1 MANSEVKAK
10 GSKAPS
16 RAASLQRMLEIERKQ
31 KVSCWRPVSWPL
43 CRLVLGA
50 LSWIERLLTIRF
62 AFSSPQMERMQQ
74 NSPASP
80 SGRRGASPAS
90 FSSANSKPS
99 LLTRRRD
106 SSLPRDDH
114 RISNARSYTLPPL
127 SVHTESTSTIS
138 LAAKDK
144 PTKPS
149 KEAHNRSASVEPAT
163 TLNKELK
170 KLDRDTLPSM
180 TRTANVASP
189 NMRTVTF
196 LPSDDGHDSDD
207 SSICHS
213 PTWDDYGKKKK
224 KEKDADQRRK
234 RLTKK
239 EPPPAA
245 MDNRPE
251 LNLRAMSDPI
261 LTAKKSRPSLD
272 SLKAKSVLPL
282 TNAQTEVTSVSE
294 PRQTTSVET
303 VETMVRSPAFIGGV
317 RLERERE
324 AALKRLMNSRAPS
337 SERPVSEVLP
347 TSNQTKTDAL
357 KKRETAPAS
366 PHYPPTASKT
376 PYLAQSQPSKGH
388 NRKRTGSIGSGLISS
403 AAKIFQSRDK
413 ELQPD
418 DLTLQRNRSRESVS
432 SIQSLFASAF
442 ERGRQMGD
450 FASTAGRTRSTEAHG
465 RNSESSSKE
474 GGKRGG
480 LGLPPLSWKNKRR
493 ERTASMMAVP
503 PDSARDAT
511 FPSDENTSKLK
522 QDNFS
527 FLERPFSPGLSA
539 PLSPPASVSA
549 SLKAKMSPQL
559 SPTPQPLSQPPKKTL
574 KETLKAGLRSSLPPE
589 RPQNQRSHTDPSANA
604 EFTLPRDSHPLQSH
618 PLPKASKN
626 KIKGVAYEQLP
637 SPATQPRL
645 GPDSKYSGASS
656 SSSHPDSESQPS
668 SPMTSPDTS
677 RPQSAKENQIF
688 RLEDLKKAL
697 QNQTNGQVASRPIA
711 SMLPVQ
717 SSPALSTPKSESQR
731 TNVESKS
738 KAVPVDS
745 GKQVKVRESNFV
757 EDFQASQAYLSD
769 ESWSQTKKPLDPD
782 QLSFTSAL
790 TSLDVK
796 RSIQDLN
803 SVLESP
809 NADVEP
815 FSLDKDQKAAAA
827 NEKKAKKHVR
837 LDLAPTP
844 ANRRKPQTHGPQGSS
859 SANGYQPY
867 RPSTTT
873 TAKAGHLSSPES
885 DQRSAT
891 ARTRTDSPESYAMP
905 SSKASAYL
913 QEARKA
919 APSSPRGPASSS
931 SKPTAGSSSSHTS
944 SPLGSPLSSSSR
956 TFALAAPSSHKSSL
970 STSAL
975 ATSSTAMANH
985 SPLATGGPVTLSSSD
1000 GSKIL
1005 GKPIAKML
1013 VECCHCRFYQDM
1025 PSRVYEA
1032 MARPDDVIKD
1042 ARLGVSGSVTTCVKC
1057 PWCAH
1062 NMSTACC
1069 AGYAAVVYL
1078 KEKLHGI

>member
-1 MANSEVKAK
+1 
-10 GSKAPS
+10 
-16 RAASLQRMLEIERKQ
+16 ML
-31 KVSCWRPVSWPL
+31 
-43 CRLVLGA
+43 
-50 LSWIERLLTIRF
+50 
-62 AFSSPQMERMQQ
+62 
-74 NSPASP
+74 
-80 SGRRGASPAS
+80 
-90 FSSANSKPS
+90 
-99 LLTRRRD
+99 
-106 SSLPRDDH
+106 
-114 RISNARSYTLPPL
+114 
-127 SVHTESTSTIS
+127 HTE
-138 LAAKDK
+138 
-144 PTKPS
+144 
-149 KEAHNRSASVEPAT
+149 V
-163 TLNKELK
+163 K

-180 TRTANVASP
+180 AKTLNLAAP
-189 NMRTVTF
+189 NTRTVTF

-213 PTWDDYGKKKK
+213 PTWDDYGKKKRK
-224 KEKDADQRRK
+224 DKEADQRRK
-234 RLTKK
+234 RLTKR

-251 LNLRAMSDPI
+251 LNLRAMSDPV
-261 LTAKKSRPSLD
+261 LNNNSTTRPSLE
-272 SLKAKSVLPL
+272 SFNKAKSVLPL
-282 TNAQTEVTSVSE
+282 AEAQTEIESVPP

-303 VETMVRSPAFIGGV
+303 VDTVVRSPAFIGGV

-337 SERPVSEVLP
+337 SERPMSEAMQSMNQVNTDVLK
-347 TSNQTKTDAL
+347 NELL
-357 KKRETAPAS
+357 KKRQTAPPS

-388 NRKRTGSIGSGLISS
+388 SRKRTGSFGSGLISS
-403 AAKIFQSRDK
+403 AAKIFQPREK
-413 ELQPD
+413 ESPSD
-418 DLTLQRNRSRESVS
+418 DLALQRNRSRESVS
-432 SIQSLFASAF
+432 SIQSLFTSAF

-450 FASTAGRTRSTEAHG
+450 HVAAASRTRSTEGHA
-465 RNSESSSKE
+465 RNTDAPSKE
-474 GGKRGG
+474 GRRGG

-493 ERTASMMAVP
+493 ERTSSMMAVP

-511 FPSDENTSKLK
+511 FPPDENSSKLK

-527 FLERPFSPGLSA
+527 FLEQPFSPGLNA

-559 SPTPQPLSQPPKKTL
+559 SPSPRPQSQNPKKTL
-574 KETLKAGLRSSLPPE
+574 RQTLKAGLRSSMPPE
-589 RPQNQRSHTDPSANA
+589 RPPNQRSVTESFAA
-604 EFTLPRDSHPLQSH
+604 ELTLPRDSHPLKSH
-618 PLPKASKN
+618 PTPRSSKNN

-637 SPATQPRL
+637 SPASQPRS
-645 GPDSKYSGASS
+645 GPSAKDSGAST

-668 SPMTSPDTS
+668 SPLTSPDTS
-677 RPQSAKENQIF
+677 RPQSAKDNQIF

-697 QNQTNGQVASRPIA
+697 QSQSSGQATSRPVA

-717 SSPALSTPKSESQR
+717 GPTQVHPA
-731 TNVESKS
+731 S
-738 KAVPVDS
+738 KAEPPRITLDL
-745 GKQVKVRESNFV
+745 KQKSIANDTEKQQAKVRESNFV
-757 EDFQASQAYLSD
+757 EDFQASQAYLSSSNS
-769 ESWSQTKKPLDPD
+769 ESWSQPKKPVDPD

-815 FSLDKDQKAAAA
+815 FSLDKDQKKETSKAV
-827 NEKKAKKHVR
+827 AKKHVR
-837 LDLAPTP
+837 LDVPPGPAELAEH
-844 ANRRKPQTHGPQGSS
+844 RPQQIPGFQASS
-859 SANGYQPY
+859 HAMNGYHQPY
-867 RPSTTT
+867 RPAANTG
-873 TAKAGHLSSPES
+873 AAAARLSSPES
-885 DQRSAT
+885 GQRST
-891 ARTRTDSPESYAMP
+891 SSRTRTDSPDSYGLP
-905 SSKASAYL
+905 STSSKAASAYL

-931 SKPTAGSSSSHTS
+931 KPPAVAGSNSSHTS
-944 SPLGSPLSSSSR
+944 SPLGSPHSSSSR
-956 TFALAAPSSHKSSL
+956 TFALSAPSSSQKPSL
-970 STSAL
+970 STSAIA
-975 ATSSTAMANH
+975 ATSSSLMANNH
-985 SPLATGGPVTLSSSD
+985 HNNSPSSPLALSSSD
-1000 GSKIL
+1000 ENKIL

-1032 MARPDDVIKD
+1032 MARPDDIIKD
-1042 ARLGVSGSVTTCVKC
+1042 ARLGVSGQVTTCVKC

>member
-1 MANSEVKAK
+1 
-10 GSKAPS
+10 
-16 RAASLQRMLEIERKQ
+16 
-31 KVSCWRPVSWPL
+31 
-43 CRLVLGA
+43 
-50 LSWIERLLTIRF
+50 
-62 AFSSPQMERMQQ
+62 MERMQQ
-74 NSPASP
+74 NSPTPP

-114 RISNARSYTLPPL
+114 RVSNARSYTLPPL
-127 SVHTESTSTIS
+127 SIHTESTSTIS
-138 LAAKDK
+138 LAAQDK
-144 PTKPS
+144 PTKPL
-149 KEAHNRSASVEPAT
+149 KEAHSRSASAEPAT
-163 TLNKELK
+163 ILNKEVK
-170 KLDRDTLPSM
+170 KRDRDTLPSM

-224 KEKDADQRRK
+224 KDKEADQRRK

-251 LNLRAMSDPI
+251 LNLRAMSDPVLNGKI
-261 LTAKKSRPSLD
+261 SRPSLD
-272 SLKAKSVLPL
+272 SIKAKSSLLL
-282 TNAQTEVTSVSE
+282 TDAQTEVASVPQ

-324 AALKRLMNSRAPS
+324 AALKRLMDSRAPS
-337 SERPVSEVLP
+337 SERPMSEALP
-347 TSNQTKTDAL
+347 PSTQTKTDTL

-388 NRKRTGSIGSGLISS
+388 NRKRTGSFGSGLISS
-403 AAKIFQSRDK
+403 AAKIFHTREKDPQS
-413 ELQPD
+413 D

-432 SIQSLFASAF
+432 SIQSLFASAL

-450 FASTAGRTRSTEAHG
+450 FASTSGRTRSTEGYG
-465 RNSESSSKE
+465 RDSESPSKE
-474 GGKRGG
+474 GGRRGG

-511 FPSDENTSKLK
+511 FPSDETTAKLK

-527 FLERPFSPGLSA
+527 FLERPFSPGLNA

-559 SPTPQPLSQPPKKTL
+559 TPSPRPLSQPPKKTL

-589 RPQNQRSHTDPSANA
+589 RPHNQRSHTDPSANA

-637 SPATQPRL
+637 NSATQPRL
-645 GPDSKYSGASS
+645 GPKSKDSGASS

-668 SPMTSPDTS
+668 SPLTSPDTS

-697 QNQTNGQVASRPIA
+697 QNQTNGQASSRPVASVLPAQPI
-711 SMLPVQ
+711 
-717 SSPALSTPKSESQR
+717 PAVSTPKNESSR
-731 TNVESKS
+731 TIVESKS
-738 KAVPVDS
+738 KAIPVDS
-745 GKQVKVRESNFV
+745 EKQVKVRESNFV
-757 EDFQASQAYLSD
+757 EDFQASQIYLSN
-769 ESWSQTKKPLDPD
+769 ESWSQTKKPMDPD

-803 SVLESP
+803 SVLDSP

-815 FSLDKDQKAAAA
+815 FSLEKDQKAATASQ
-827 NEKKAKKHVR
+827 KKVKKHVR
-837 LDLAPTP
+837 LDIGPSP
-844 ANRRKPQTHGPQGSS
+844 ANHHKPQTHGLQGPS
-859 SANGYQPY
+859 SATGHQPY
-867 RPSTTT
+867 RPSTTN
-873 TAKAGHLSSPES
+873 AVKAGYLSSPEF
-885 DQRSAT
+885 DQRST
-891 ARTRTDSPESYAMP
+891 SSRTRTDSPDSYAMP

-931 SKPTAGSSSSHTS
+931 SSKPTAGSSSHTS
-944 SPLGSPLSSSSR
+944 SPLGSPLSSVSSSSR
-956 TFALAAPSSHKSSL
+956 TFALAGPSSHKGSL
-970 STSAL
+970 STSAV
-975 ATSSTAMANH
+975 ATASTAMAKP
-985 SPLATGGPVTLSSSD
+985 SLQAPGGPVALSSTND
-1000 GSKIL
+1000 SKIL

-1042 ARLGVSGSVTTCVKC
+1042 ARLGVSGQVTTCVKC